1 MDLVQDQTPTLDL
14 QTLSDISFY
23 SILIQK
29 LFFTVINEVSGDIRL
44 AFFIF
49 FGEMIYMKK
58 DIINSG
64 LDEI

>member
-1 MDLVQDQTPTLDL
+1 MDLVQDQTPTLDF

-49 FGEMIYMKK
+49 FWRDDLHEKGY
-58 DIINSG
+58 NQQWA
-64 LDEI
+64 